1 MKSCSAYKK
10 HLCNGTHYQQ
20 QLIQYVQETPDGG
33 LSCTECQ
40 LHRVSAGVKGETI
53 MGL

>member
-10 HLCNGTHYQQ
+10 HLCNATHYQQ
-20 QLIQYVQETPDGG
+20 QLIQYVQKTP
-33 LSCTECQ
+33 
-40 LHRVSAGVKGETI
+40 AGVKGETI